1 MSKKTRVVTSTACPV
16 DVSRPVVSVSCP
28 KTLPT
33 ATAGVTD
40 KLDKKDFFDKK
51 GFFPFP
57 FAGFGGKSVPGQVF
71 NNPAVDLAPFN
82 KLASLAAFS
91 PAAALAAK
99 SPTLAIFNP
108 AINPAA
114 AFLQFNPGAAPT
126 LALTGKGK
134 PFGKFGI

>member
-28 KTLPT
+28 KTVPT

-40 KLDKKDFFDKK
+40 QSDQKGFFDKK
-51 GFFPFP
+51 GFFPFS
-57 FAGFGGKSVPGQVF
+57 FGFGGKSVPGQVF
-71 NNPAVDLAPFN
+71 NNPAVDLAPFS

-99 SPTLAIFNP
+99 SPVLAIFNP

>member
-1 MSKKTRVVTSTACPV
+1 MSSKSRVVTSTASPV
-16 DVSRPVVSVSCP
+16 NVTRPVVTVSCP
-28 KTLPT
+28 SPATTLPTTTTVPT

-40 KLDKKDFFDKK
+40 QLFK
-51 GFFPFP
+51 GLGSLG
-57 FAGFGGKSVPGQVF
+57 GFGQNAPQQVF
-71 NNPAVDLAPFN
+71 KNPAVDLAPFN
-82 KLASLAAFS
+82 KLASLAAFN
-91 PAAALAAK
+91 PTAALAAK

-126 LALTGKGK
+126 LALQGKGK

>member
-1 MSKKTRVVTSTACPV
+1 
-16 DVSRPVVSVSCP
+16 
-28 KTLPT
+28 
-33 ATAGVTD
+33 VTD
-40 KLDKKDFFDKK
+40 KLDKK
-51 GFFPFP
+51 GFFPF
-57 FAGFGGKSVPGQVF
+57 FGFGGKSVPGHVF

-91 PAAALAAK
+91 PTAALAAK

-126 LALTGKGK
+126 LALKGK

>member
-1 MSKKTRVVTSTACPV
+1 MSHKSRVVTSTACPV
-16 DVSRPVVSVSCP
+16 DVSRPVVTVSCP
-28 KTLPT
+28 KTFP
-33 ATAGVTD
+33 TAGVTD
-40 KLDKKDFFDKK
+40 KVDKKDFFDKK

-57 FAGFGGKSVPGQVF
+57 FSFGGKSVPGQVF
-71 NNPAVDLAPFN
+71 KNPAVDLAPFS

-99 SPTLAIFNP
+99 SPVLGIFNP

>member
-40 KLDKKDFFDKK
+40 KSDKKNFFDKK
-51 GFFPFP
+51 FFPFP
-57 FAGFGGKSVPGQVF
+57 FFGFGGQSVPGQVF

-134 PFGKFGI
+134 PFFGKFGI